1 MKGCFFMKKKTIL
14 AILVCSVL
22 LTACGNK
29 KPEAAVTDEGTTVA
43 VTDDVSEVPD
53 TDVAIPGEEA
63 LETKEPEEPEE
74 DLYYRFNP
82 HAYPQKL
89 RDAYGDD
96 EMEAFLNLV
105 DALRAGE
112 DSFKCANRD
121 VYEWCFSGGPLDDL
135 FPVARFTIT
144 GDFLDG
150 YSDGVGHFTYD
161 IPVEEFLQKQA
172 DFEKMVED
180 ILRENVD
187 KTYTDFEK
195 CVALYEYMVDNYTYD
210 WDEYENNDLEKMFD
224 IPKGTYGTYRTF
236 RDKTGI
242 CDDLSAVYSYLLLQC
257 EVESMKYEGH
267 VGEGHAWSYVTL
279 DGVGYFIDPTWGL
292 NENGD
297 PDLTFFMM
305 TEADRELD
313 FGDQMDPIMYYYD
326 HENTNVDFSAT
337 DDRYAELHGGE
348 FESLDRD
355 NKILYYSVEGEE
367 REFHY
372 DA

>member
-1 MKGCFFMKKKTIL
+1 MKKKTIL
-14 AILVCSVL
+14 AALLCSVI

-29 KPEAAVTDEGTTVA
+29 NPEATATDEGTTVA
-43 VTDDVSEVPD
+43 VTEDVNEASDSQE
-53 TDVAIPGEEA
+53 AIPDEEV
-63 LETKEPEEPEE
+63 LVTKESEEPED
-74 DLYYRFNP
+74 DLYYKFNP
-82 HAYPQKL
+82 HAYPKKL

-96 EMEAFLNLV
+96 EMKAFLNLV

-112 DSFKCANRD
+112 DTFECSSRE

-135 FPVARFTIT
+135 FPVARFTIS

-161 IPVEEFLQKQA
+161 IP
-172 DFEKMVED
+172 
-180 ILRENVD
+180 
-187 KTYTDFEK
+187 
-195 CVALYEYMVDNYTYD
+195 
-210 WDEYENNDLEKMFD
+210 
-224 IPKGTYGTYRTF
+224 KGTYGTYRTF
-236 RDKTGI
+236 NDKTGI

-257 EVESMKYEGH
+257 DVESMKYEGH

-313 FGDQMDPIMYYYD
+313 FGDRMDPIMYYYD

-348 FESLDRD
+348 FVSLDRD